1 MKIHLGCGKRYIP
14 GYIHIDAVPFPHVQH
29 VSVIDNLPFIN
40 DESVDV
46 IYNCHV
52 LEHFQKNKVHTVL
65 KEWHR
70 ILKKGGILRIAVPDF
85 EALSNLYQK
94 TGDLSLVIGSL
105 YGRQDY
111 LYNFHYMVFDFKTL
125 SKVLKDVGFTNIE
138 RYDWRKIDHK
148 NIDDYSQSY
157 YPHMDKENGI
167 LLSLNVEC
175 TKI

>member
-1 MKIHLGCGKRYIP
+1 MKVHLGCGKRFIP

-29 VSVIDNLPFIN
+29 VSVIDNLPFISN
-40 DESVDV
+40 ESVDI

-52 LEHFQKNKVHTVL
+52 LEHFQKNKISTVL

-70 ILKKGGILRIAVPDF
+70 VLKKGGTLRIAVPDF
-85 EALSNLYQK
+85 EALSNLYQQ

-125 SKVLKDVGFTNIE
+125 SKVLTDIGFTKVK
-138 RYDWRKIDHK
+138 RYDWRKIEHHY
-148 NIDDYSQSY
+148 IDDYSQSY
-157 YPHMDKENGI
+157 YPHMDKDNGI